1 MTNLLAHPEAFRRR
15 LAALLAAMAL
25 TLMAAQITAQQP
37 TQALGRALPG
47 LQPGDGIRLRFWRE
61 PSLNGEY
68 FVDET
73 GAVTVPL
80 VGTITVTGIP
90 ADQLKRDL
98 LRDLEAQLVNQTVQ
112 INLLTRVRIL
122 GAVHRP
128 GLYHVDPTMMLGDA
142 VALAG
147 GATPNGRLDRVR
159 IVRGGEIAIARVNAT
174 EPVFVEVRSGDQIVV
189 PERSWISR
197 NSAVVFGAV
206 ISAAAMLVAQAA
218 F

>member
-1 MTNLLAHPEAFRRR
+1 
-15 LAALLAAMAL
+15 
-25 TLMAAQITAQQP
+25 
-37 TQALGRALPG
+37 
-47 LQPGDGIRLRFWRE
+47 
-61 PSLNGEY
+61 
-68 FVDET
+68 
-73 GAVTVPL
+73 
-80 VGTITVTGIP
+80 
-90 ADQLKRDL
+90 
-98 LRDLEAQLVNQTVQ
+98 
-112 INLLTRVRIL
+112 
-122 GAVHRP
+122 
-128 GLYHVDPTMMLGDA
+128 MMLGDA